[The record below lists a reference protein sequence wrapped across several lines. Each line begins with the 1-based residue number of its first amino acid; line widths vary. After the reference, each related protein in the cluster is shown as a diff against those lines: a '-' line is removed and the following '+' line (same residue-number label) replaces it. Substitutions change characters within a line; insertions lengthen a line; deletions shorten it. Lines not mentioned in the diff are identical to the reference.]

1 MVAVLTAHETQNL
14 MARGGQVIAGVDG
27 CKMGW
32 IAAVEGRSGETTVS
46 LFRNFVELLNRSDSN
61 VVVVDVPIGLTE
73 IGPRAAD
80 IEARR
85 MLGPRG
91 CCVFPAPI
99 RPILDSSCQQEAS
112 AQRRKLEGKG
122 VPAQLWCIVPKIREV
137 DAVMRAKPFLQ
148 ERVWEG
154 HPEVSFA
161 VMNGRQPILA
171 RKRKIEGAEA
181 RRTLLAEHFTGVEY
195 WLKELPRL
203 RIDILDAFA
212 MLWTARRVAAG
223 AEVRFP
229 ERAELDRF
237 GLYPRIVA

>member
-1 MVAVLTAHETQNL
+1 M
-14 MARGGQVIAGVDG
+14 IAGVDG

-32 IAAVEGRSGETTVS
+32 IAAIEGRSGATTIS
-46 LFRNFVELLNRSDSN
+46 LFRNFVELLQCSDLS
-61 VVVVDVPIGLTE
+61 VVVIDVPIGLTE
-73 IGPRAAD
+73 TGPRAAD
-80 IEARR
+80 VEARR

-112 AQRRKLEGKG
+112 AQRRKIEGKG
-122 VPAQLWCIVPKIREV
+122 VSAQLWGIVPKIREV
-137 DAVMRAKPFLQ
+137 DAVMTARPSFQ
-148 ERVWEG
+148 EQVREG

-161 VMNGRQPILA
+161 VMNDRQPILA
-171 RKRKIEGAEA
+171 SKHKKEGAEA
-181 RRTLLAEHFTGVEY
+181 RRTLLAGQFTDLEH

-212 MLWTARRVAAG
+212 MLWTARRVGTRAQ
-223 AEVRFP
+223 VQFP
-229 ERAELDRF
+229 ERAEPDRF